1 VCVCIS
7 LGIVCFPDNS
17 FTALIV
23 AIPLGLVRDY
33 LSAKL
38 QIMDRW
44 IRARLQPRTL
54 HCRQVIHIVEV
65 CVALLLVSIPL
76 ALGFVFPAGLGIA
89 LCISFAWV
97 LLILALKW
105 ESHRPA
111 ILTFAL
117 VAFFLFLIVF
127 PTVYLIKNCVDESI
141 ILTTRINDYLREST
155 EFQDLIRNYENSTL
169 YKKLEQY
176 IQSWGYNTTA
186 SLSPQAI
193 KMQLISLVTYIL
205 NNITI
210 FFTTSL
216 NILTNIK
223 DLVFNCII
231 FFLCLFY
238 FVLYKER
245 LWKEIVDISPFTER
259 EHVKLS
265 QSLKSSVSRIFV
277 CSLIIGTIHFWTTFL
292 SFTLLGLELKCI
304 CAVIS
309 AFLAIVPVLSSWV
322 LWVPV
327 VVYLLLSGA
336 VFGALFFAFVHVVT
350 SYIIDPQVYSYIP
363 GNPYYVGMSVF
374 FGISAF
380 GVFGAFTGPLLAGIL
395 VTTLDIFKSFYT
407 RDDGRNENETNTQT
421 EESFLIE
428 RRGFKR
434 IPDRRMS
441 GSVELRSLKKME
453 SPFNIVTRTNSTRDG
468 I

>member
-1 VCVCIS
+1 M
-7 LGIVCFPDNS
+7 
-17 FTALIV
+17 

-33 LSAKL
+33 LNVKL
-38 QIMDRW
+38 QAIDRW
-44 IRARLQPRTL
+44 TRMRLQLRTL
-54 HCRQVIHIVEV
+54 RCRQLVHVVEV
-65 CVALLLVSIPL
+65 CIALLLLFIPL
-76 ALGFVFPAGLGIA
+76 SLGFIYPSGLGIA
-89 LCISFAWV
+89 LCISFAWI
-97 LLILALKW
+97 LLVLALKW
-105 ESHRPA
+105 ESYRLA
-111 ILTFAL
+111 ILSFGL

-141 ILTTRINDYLREST
+141 ILTTRINEYIRESR
-155 EFQDLIRNYENSTL
+155 ELQDLIRNYENSTL

-176 IQSWGYNTTA
+176 VQSWGYTTT

-193 KMQLISLVTYIL
+193 KTQLISLVTSIL

-245 LWKEIVDISPFTER
+245 LWREIVDISPFTER

-277 CSLIIGTIHFWTTFL
+277 CSLIIGAIHFWTTFL
-292 SFTLLGLELKCI
+292 SFTFLGLELKYI

-327 VVYLLLSGA
+327 VLYLLLSGA
-336 VFGALFFAFVHVVT
+336 VFGALVFAIVHIIT
-350 SYIIDPQVYSYIP
+350 AYIIDPQVYSYIP

-380 GVFGAFTGPLLAGIL
+380 GVFGAFTGPLLG
-395 VTTLDIFKSFYT
+395 
-407 RDDGRNENETNTQT
+407 EN
-421 EESFLIE
+421 SFLFSSINIQPCS
-428 RRGFKR
+428 FDSLSL
-434 IPDRRMS
+434 IPFVVFS
-441 GSVELRSLKKME
+441 YTHTHSL
-453 SPFNIVTRTNSTRDG
+453 SLSIFLL
-468 I
+468 